1 MAKPKK
7 KNNVRSNLKKLIE
20 EIRGPMSEK
29 TITTALIVGGMYADL
44 LTPQDTGNL
53 LRSRFRE
60 VTKSANGWVGKYGY
74 TANYAAAVH
83 GASGKLKGQPRAH
96 FGKTKA
102 GQEFG
107 GGTGKGSYWDP
118 NGEPQ
123 FLTKGFERDGLA
135 KIKQVIIQGM
145 SV

>member
-7 KNNVRSNLKKLIE
+7 KSNVRSNLKKMIE

-29 TITTALIVGGMYADL
+29 TMTQALIVGGMYADL
-44 LTPQDTGNL
+44 LTPVDTGNL

-60 VTKSANGWVGKYGY
+60 VIRTGNGWIGNYGY
-74 TANYAAAVH
+74 TAAYAAAVH
-83 GASGKLKGQPRAH
+83 GMSGKLKGQPRAH
-96 FGKTKA
+96 FGKTRA

-107 GGTGKGSYWDP
+107 GGTGNGNYWDP
-118 NGEPQ
+118 NAEPQ
-123 FLTKGFERDGLA
+123 FLTKGFERDGLD
-135 KIKQVIIQGM
+135 KIRQVIIKGM

>member
-1 MAKPKK
+1 MAK
-7 KNNVRSNLKKLIE
+7 NVRKNLKALTQKIS
-20 EIRGPMSEK
+20 GPMSQK
-29 TITTALIVGGMYADL
+29 VITQVLIIGGMYADL
-44 LTPQDTGNL
+44 ITPIDTGNL

-60 VTKSANGWVGKYGY
+60 VTPQGNGWVGRYGY
-74 TANYAAAVH
+74 TASYAAAVH
-83 GASGKLKGQPRAH
+83 GMSGKLKGQPRAH

-107 GGTGKGSYWDP
+107 GGTGVGNYWDP
-118 NGEPQ
+118 NAEPE

-135 KIKQVIIQGM
+135 AIKPVIIKGM